1 MGLLIHSTSFVV
13 ASRRRAALLTA
24 ALLLAGCPSP
34 SAPSGAPQGG
44 EFTHDPSCNLTGS
57 LSVALGDGEDG
68 FVALTSGQGPVELF
82 GPQGGTHAF
91 AAVQI
96 GGLSLDRYDIV
107 LLQLSLFTAEQ
118 CPTADAPCDGDATF
132 GVGAW
137 VLGDTLPL
145 DPIDAHTIEQD
156 QLRIEAGAGPIVLQA
171 QVEDPCGQ
179 IGFAEQAFAR

>member
-1 MGLLIHSTSFVV
+1 LARPTSLAV
-13 ASRRRAALLTA
+13 ALHRRG
-24 ALLLAGCPSP
+24 ALLLPPALLLGGCPSP
-34 SAPSGAPQGG
+34 SAPTGAPQGG
-44 EFTHDPSCNLTGS
+44 EFTHDPSCTLTGS
-57 LSVALGDGEDG
+57 LSVALGDGADG
-68 FVALTSGQGPVELF
+68 FVALTSGQGPVEQF

-96 GGLSLDRYDIV
+96 GGLALDRYDIV
-107 LLQLSLFTAEQ
+107 LLQLSLFTADQ
-118 CPTADAPCDGDATF
+118 CPETDAPCDGDATF

-145 DPIDAHTIEQD
+145 EPIDAHTIEQD

-179 IGFAEQAFAR
+179 VGFAQQPFVR